1 MSIACVMLGNK
12 HSNDIILKRGS
23 YIQGQGSLST
33 RRTTNWTDVSLFSLR
48 KGLIVFWSDESSM
61 SHCHV
66 IDESSVCEHVSN
78 YSVAG
83 SLCQALL
90 CDRWQGCLR
99 TDSSLENGVPPRFES
114 RSKYEL
120 RWKSFSNESIFWN
133 AERNQKFHEQIWD
146 QEMIGIEENDHNNSL
161 RNNNFFCF

>member
-12 HSNDIILKRGS
+12 HSNDIILKWGS

-33 RRTTNWTDVSLFSLR
+33 RRTSNWTDVSLFSLR

-83 SLCQALL
+83 CLCQALL

-99 TDSSLENGVPPRFES
+99 IDSCLENGVPPRFES
-114 RSKYEL
+114 RCKYEL
-120 RWKSFSNESIFWN
+120 LWKSFSYGSIWLN
-133 AERNQKFHEQIWD
+133 AE
-146 QEMIGIEENDHNNSL
+146 
-161 RNNNFFCF
+161 